1 MKTKSPRVSLPLRP
15 SHSRKL
21 ERKVAHLEADVARLK
36 VRQKLTR
43 VKRQNRSLRNKVVS
57 LFMETAMGALEE

>member
-1 MKTKSPRVSLPLRP
+1 MRTKLPRASPTLRRSP
-15 SHSRKL
+15 SRKL
-21 ERKVAHLEADVARLK
+21 ERELTKTRAELQRVK

-57 LFMETAMGALEE
+57 LFMETALGAIEE